1 VDPIQ
6 RVTQNPNIELQYQ
19 ILEGCL
25 VNPDIQQANALLESV
40 QKAPS
45 IVYKVNKN

>member
-1 VDPIQ
+1 
-6 RVTQNPNIELQYQ
+6 VTQNPNIELQYQ

-25 VNPDIQQANALLESV
+25 INPVIQQANASLESV